1 MICLC
6 LSKLFIQSL
15 FPLPSGD
22 YLANVRTCRNREQ
35 KVTVFKRY
43 RPLGGRYPLFRESQ
57 GEMPDEEDFLNDPQK
72 VSKSEKAKIVALMRR
87 YAEEGEITGGQRCHR
102 LKGRVRD
109 FWVIKAHQHRLYF
122 FKEGNDRIII
132 THGFKKQDYKLRP
145 EEEDRMLSYREIY
158 NNLSLYK

>member
-1 MICLC
+1 MPKPR
-6 LSKLFIQSL
+6 SKRSPFLKDIDRWEIDIHYFL
-15 FPLPSGD
+15 NPKGKCPVED
-22 YLANVRTCRNREQ
+22 
-35 KVTVFKRY
+35 
-43 RPLGGRYPLFRESQ
+43 
-57 GEMPDEEDFLNDPQK
+57 DFLNNLKEVTKDQK
-72 VSKSEKAKIVALMRR
+72 VKLAALMRR
-87 YAEEGEITGGQRCHR
+87 YAEIGKLKDEQLHR

-132 THGFKKQDYKLRP
+132 THGFKKQTDKLRP

>member
-1 MICLC
+1 MPKPR
-6 LSKLFIQSL
+6 SKRSPFVKDIDRWEVDIHYFLN
-15 FPLPSGD
+15 PKGKCPVED
-22 YLANVRTCRNREQ
+22 
-35 KVTVFKRY
+35 
-43 RPLGGRYPLFRESQ
+43 
-57 GEMPDEEDFLNDPQK
+57 DFLNDPQK
-72 VSKSEKAKIVALMRR
+72 VSKTEKAKLAALMRR
-87 YAEEGEITGGQRCHR
+87 YAEEGEIKGDQRCHR

-132 THGFKKQDYKLRP
+132 THGFKKQTDKLRP

>member
-1 MICLC
+1 MPKLR
-6 LSKLFIQSL
+6 SKRSPFLKDIDRWEVDIHYFMN
-15 FPLPSGD
+15 PRGKCPVED
-22 YLANVRTCRNREQ
+22 
-35 KVTVFKRY
+35 
-43 RPLGGRYPLFRESQ
+43 
-57 GEMPDEEDFLNDPQK
+57 DFLNHPKEVTKDQK
-72 VSKSEKAKIVALMRR
+72 VKLAALMRR
-87 YAEEGEITGGQRCHR
+87 YAETGKLKDEQLHR

-132 THGFKKQDYKLRP
+132 THGFKKQTDKLRP

>member
-1 MICLC
+1 MPNPR
-6 LSKLFIQSL
+6 SKRSPFLKDIDRWEVDIHYFVNHKGKC
-15 FPLPSGD
+15 PVED
-22 YLANVRTCRNREQ
+22 
-35 KVTVFKRY
+35 
-43 RPLGGRYPLFRESQ
+43 
-57 GEMPDEEDFLNDPQK
+57 DFLYDPQK
-72 VSKSEKAKIVALMRR
+72 VTKDQKAKLAALMRR
-87 YAEEGEITGGQRCHR
+87 YATEGEIKGDQRCHR

-132 THGFKKQDYKLRP
+132 THGFKKQTDKLRP